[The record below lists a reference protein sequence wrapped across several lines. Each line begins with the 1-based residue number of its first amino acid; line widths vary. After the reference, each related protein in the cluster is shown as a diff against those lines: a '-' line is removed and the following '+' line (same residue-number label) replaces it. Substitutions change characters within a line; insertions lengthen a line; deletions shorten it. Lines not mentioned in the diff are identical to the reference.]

1 MRTHRPPEM
10 AMRIE
15 TPRLR
20 LRPLREADAEAL
32 ADIFSH
38 PSVVRYSGGRSPS
51 LDEVRDG
58 IQQHISE
65 YYDERGYGLLAAELR
80 ETGELIGRIGFLM
93 TEIDDSV
100 DAELHYHLAPAAW
113 GDGLATEATRAVLR
127 WGRENRDLEHVA
139 AVIHPD
145 NHASRRVAEKCGLR
159 IWKEMDL
166 PESGTFLVYRSESP
180 ASD

>member
-1 MRTHRPPEM
+1 M

-15 TPRLR
+15 TPRLW
-20 LRPLREADAEAL
+20 LRPLREEDAEAL

-58 IQQHISE
+58 IQQHISG

-80 ETGELIGRIGFLM
+80 DTGELIGRIGFLM
-93 TEIDDSV
+93 TEIDDSA

-113 GDGLATEATRAVLR
+113 GNGLATEATRAVLR
-127 WGRENRDLEHVA
+127 WGLENRDLEHVV

-145 NHASRRVAEKCGLR
+145 NHASRRVAEKCGLTF
-159 IWKEMDL
+159 WKEMEL
-166 PESGTFLVYRSESP
+166 PESGTFLVYRSEAP